1 MSDLYKSKRVMKYLL
16 MLLLSLPTLNTQSQ
30 NEKVISKSTTYKYD
44 LQGHRGARGLA
55 PENTLQAFQ
64 KALELDVNTL
74 ELDVVVTKDKQIV
87 VSHEPWM
94 NGDICLDTDGNDI
107 EKANEKKFNIY
118 EITYEEVKAY
128 DCGSKYNPAF
138 PEQNLE
144 STHKPLLKEVLNMA
158 DSLRR
163 NHGKKV
169 KYNIELKSL
178 PEGDD
183 IYHPKPAEFVK
194 LVMDLLQEETNLKKV
209 SLQSFDFRI
218 LKELNT
224 SYPEVKLAALVYN
237 TDMETAVSELGFVPD
252 IYSPNY
258 PLVNK
263 ELIQAAHSQGM
274 KVIPW
279 TVNDPEQMKT
289 LLKYGVDGLIT
300 DYPDRALK
308 LRKKKK

>member
-1 MSDLYKSKRVMKYLL
+1 
-16 MLLLSLPTLNTQSQ
+16 MLILTLPTINAQTQ
-30 NEKVISKSTTYKYD
+30 NEKGISKSSTFKFN

-74 ELDVVVTKDKQIV
+74 ELDVVVTKDHQIV

-94 NGDICLDTDGNDI
+94 NAEICTDAKGNEI
-107 EKANEKKFNIY
+107 EKANEKSFNIY
-118 EITYEEVKAY
+118 EMTYKEVKAY
-128 DCGSKYNPAF
+128 DCGSKFNPAF

-144 STHKPLLKEVLNMA
+144 SAYKPLLKEVLNMA

-178 PEGDD
+178 PEGDEL
-183 IYHPKPAEFVK
+183 YHPKPTEFVK
-194 LVMDLLQEETNLKKV
+194 LVMDLLQKETNLNKV

-218 LKELNT
+218 LQELHK
-224 SYPEVKLAALVYN
+224 SYPEIKLAVLVYD
-237 TDMETAVSELGFVPD
+237 TDFDTALSELGFEPE
-252 IYSPNY
+252 IYSPY
-258 PLVNK
+258 FPLVNK
-263 ELIQAAHSQGM
+263 KLVKEVHDRGM

-279 TVNDPEQMKT
+279 TVNEPEQMKT

-308 LRKKKK
+308 FKKIKK